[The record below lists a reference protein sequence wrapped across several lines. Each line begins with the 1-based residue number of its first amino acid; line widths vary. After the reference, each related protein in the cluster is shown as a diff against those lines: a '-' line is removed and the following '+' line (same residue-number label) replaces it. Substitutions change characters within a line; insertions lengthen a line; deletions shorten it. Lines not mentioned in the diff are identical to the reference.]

1 MGTDAEKQHLYRVS
15 ELGCAVCRRMGYPG
29 TPSELHHLPSGVGVA
44 QGSSYISVLP
54 LCPEHHRGKTGL
66 HGLGEKGFVKYWGFN
81 ENDLLKDT
89 RVLLNPSSSGAT

>member
-1 MGTDAEKQHLYRVS
+1 MGTYAEKKHLYRVS

-44 QGSSYISVLP
+44 QRSSYTRLLP
-54 LCPEHHRGKTGL
+54 LCPEHARGKTGL
-66 HGLGEKGFVKYWGFN
+66 QGLGEKGFMKHWGFN
-81 ENDLLKDT
+81 ADDLLEDT